1 MLNYV
6 VRRLVSLVPVLLLVT
21 LASFFIM
28 RLVPGDPAVIIG
40 GLSASDADI
49 ARIREQLGLNKP
61 FAWQVL
67 SWYGNL
73 LQGDLGSSFLLGRSV
88 SQSIIERLPVTLSLT
103 LFAFVI
109 STVLAVGL
117 GVLAALWANSWVDQL
132 VMSIALL
139 GVALPNFWLGL
150 MLIILF
156 SVHLGLLPTG
166 GYVPLTENAWG
177 WFRSCV
183 LPAFSLALLQI
194 GLLARITRSTM
205 LEVLGQDYIR
215 TARAKGLPERRVI
228 GRHALTNVMVP
239 VITVM
244 GISFSLLLGGSVVIE
259 TVFAIPG
266 IGKLLGSA
274 ILGRDYPVIQGTLVF
289 IAIAV
294 MLVNLLTDILY
305 ANVDPRVR
313 YERRRR

>member
-6 VRRLVSLVPVLLLVT
+6 VRRLVALVPVLLIVT

-73 LQGDLGSSFLLGRSV
+73 FRGDLGTSFLLGRDV
-88 SQSIIERLPVTLSLT
+88 SQSIVERLPVTFSLT
-103 LFAFVI
+103 FFALII
-109 STVLAVGL
+109 STVAAVSL
-117 GVLAALWANSWVDQL
+117 GVVAALRANSWVDQL
-132 VMSIALL
+132 VMSVALL

-166 GYVPLTENAWG
+166 GYVPLTEDPWG
-177 WFRSCV
+177 WFRSCL
-183 LPAFSLALLQI
+183 LPAISLALLQV

-239 VITVM
+239 VITVL

-289 IAIAV
+289 IAVAV

-305 ANVDPRVR
+305 AYVDPRVR
-313 YERRRR
+313 YDRRRR